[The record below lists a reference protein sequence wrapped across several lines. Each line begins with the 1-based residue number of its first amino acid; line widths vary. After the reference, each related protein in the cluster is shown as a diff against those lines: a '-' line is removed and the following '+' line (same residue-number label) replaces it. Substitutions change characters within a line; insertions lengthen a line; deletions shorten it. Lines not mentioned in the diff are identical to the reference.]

1 MGFKIERHVE
11 LTQVTTRQ
19 DTSLGIMRWG
29 ETNSFPKTLENLV
42 EQSPSAKPAVAR
54 TAKFL
59 KGTSFKGEDEVINPQ
74 GLTLKRLV
82 SIVADD
88 YALFDAFAIQCNY
101 NIAGK
106 IVSVNPM
113 RISDLRF
120 NQFDELGFASK
131 IGYHENFGRNSNI
144 QRTVSNVVTRGNIR
158 WIDRFNPNTVETQI
172 KNTDGGIDNYKG
184 QILYHSEAGHSS
196 YPISKLQAPINFVL
210 ADVENSILAR
220 KESSTGFIS
229 SYILKTT
236 LQSTDPNLEAME
248 IALEEA
254 QGARGT
260 GKIITL
266 SGMSPED
273 IKATVL
279 EEIGSGASGAGAI
292 IDSVRKGYE
301 LCQKVINGVY
311 LIPPILAGADQK
323 VGFSAPDL
331 KSAYYV
337 FNSQTESGREAIETE
352 INRILSNS
360 VFKTKK
366 IKLEKLVLD
375 DDEAV
380 FGTAA
385 QQGAAKPTEKSPEK
399 PKKDEK

>member
-42 EQSPSAKPAVAR
+42 EQSPSAKPAVSR

-59 KGTSFKGEDEVINPQ
+59 KGTSFDGEEEIVNPQ

-101 NIAGK
+101 NLAGK
-106 IVSVNPM
+106 VVSVNPM

-131 IGYHENFGRNSNI
+131 IGYHENFGRNATI
-144 QRTVSNVVTRGNIR
+144 QRTVSNVVNRGNIK
-158 WIDRFNPNTVETQI
+158 WIDRFNPNTVSTQI
-172 KNTDGGIDNYKG
+172 KNTEGGVENYRG

-220 KESSTGFIS
+220 KESATGYIS
-229 SYILKTT
+229 SYLLKTT
-236 LQSTDPNLEAME
+236 MNSEDPNL
-248 IALEEA
+248 IALEESLEEA

-260 GKIITL
+260 GKVITM
-266 SGMSPED
+266 SGLTPET
-273 IKATVL
+273 IKATIL

-292 IDSVRKGYE
+292 VDSVRKAYE

-331 KSAYYV
+331 KTAYYV

-375 DDEAV
+375 DDEIL
-380 FGTAA
+380 FEDNSSNI
-385 QQGAAKPTEKSPEK
+385 PSKSNK
-399 PKKDEK
+399 PKKEEE